1 MFFHAKG
8 NTKYS
13 VLHLALSTLTSS
25 RAVRVSIYI
34 SGPSSFLYSM
44 ERNQC
49 DLFKQSPRG
58 GHQGGFQPFAI
69 GRQRRQKSPCKGG
82 FSSRA
87 TCRRRDPLV
96 AGPQPPRFGALT
108 DICFTW
114 SEVHSPECTA
124 CSCRPRSF
132 RRAPRLSFP
141 TPKGAT
147 APPPVQTHGLTRFG
161 VRALRRGEGK
171 GLEALLPF
179 EAILEVALVPCGVPV
194 L

>member
-25 RAVRVSIYI
+25 RAVHVSMYI

-82 FSSRA
+82 FSRA
-87 TCRRRDPLV
+87 TCRRCDPLV

-132 RRAPRLSFP
+132 RCAPRLSFP

-147 APPPVQTHGLTRFG
+147 APPP
-161 VRALRRGEGK
+161 RADSRPHPIWGACTQKGGGEGA
-171 GLEALLPF
+171 GGPASF
-179 EAILEVALVPCGVPV
+179 
-194 L
+194 